1 MCVVMYMFVY
11 LWKTSLTLEWMLFG
25 QYPQDSQ
32 TIHYFNI
39 PLVIHAVRALGITI
53 ALLFLHQKT

>member
-39 PLVIHAVRALGITI
+39 PLVIHAV
-53 ALLFLHQKT
+53 